1 MVYKSIDIYSSGG
14 HVDLQ
19 MQKCDLPMS
28 DDRAIEPVT
37 LLSSIITLQVYV
49 PSSPS
54 IRYSN
59 LRVLRKLLSL
69 EVIGLMVTLLSFVMT
84 PLGPIQLIITELSS
98 APTAPLIV
106 QVKTSGLPTIRFW
119 RLDNVT
125 VTIRVPA
132 VCIT

>member
-1 MVYKSIDIYSSGG
+1 
-14 HVDLQ
+14 

-28 DDRAIEPVT
+28 DDALAWPVALAPNIVEPVT
-37 LLSSIITLQVYV
+37 LVPSIVTLQVYV

-59 LRVLRKLLSL
+59 RRMLRKSLPL

-84 PLGPIQLIITELSS
+84 PLGPVQLIITELSS
-98 APTAPLIV
+98 APTAPLIL
-106 QVKTSGLPTIRFW
+106 QVKSSGLPTLRFW
-119 RLDNVT
+119 RLDAVT